1 MAIKTFSFDLA
12 DAQAGRFPEGWQAE
26 SEAICQAL
34 EGKDWSSVEVTVSSA
49 AAAKQIHDPSFV
61 KVGVE
66 KSDPSLNTNLLIEA
80 TAKGL
85 SVAPPEVLEQLATE
99 AGKKLDELLKTHGMG
114 KIREVSCWSGSPD
127 VEDFKRAVKGD
138 RLLTSEERELYSL
151 FKANQ

>member
-1 MAIKTFSFDLA
+1 MATESFSFDLA

-66 KSDPSLNTNLLIEA
+66 KSDPSLNTNLLMEV

-85 SVAPPEVLEQLATE
+85 SVASPEVLEQLATE
-99 AGKKLDELLKTHGMG
+99 AGEKLDELLKTHGME
-114 KIREVSCWSGSPD
+114 KIREVPCWSDSPD
-127 VEDFKRAVKGD
+127 VEDFKRSVRGD
-138 RLLTSEERELYSL
+138 SPLTSAERDLYSL
-151 FKANQ
+151 FKAK